1 MNLSRSTYSPW
12 PSSRPVTTKD
22 RAARVTPCRADGPQ
36 IRDPPAARALSSSR
50 IEAELEQLE
59 AEVLVVP
66 EVVLEAPVEERY
78 RNCRCRGDTEAPRE
92 RGIDGGVHGDGD
104 EQQGGRHVH
113 ELRVL
118 RPLHRQGGDGADHFL
133 NWKARGIE
141 NRHGGAGGRERFP
154 AWLAERA
161 GPDGP
166 LG

>member
-1 MNLSRSTYSPW
+1 MNPSRSTYSPW
-12 PSSRPVTTKD
+12 PSSRPVMTKG
-22 RAARVTPCRADGPQ
+22 RPARGDSVPAPTGPE
-36 IRDPPAARALSSSR
+36 IRDPSAARALSSSR

-78 RNCRCRGDTEAPRE
+78 RDCRCRGDTEAPRE

-133 NWKARGIE
+133 HWKTRGIE
-141 NRHGGAGGRERFP
+141 NRHGGAGGRE
-154 AWLAERA
+154 
-161 GPDGP
+161 
-166 LG
+166 